1 MYTEFFQLRQAPFS
15 ISPDPR
21 YLFMSDRHREALAH
35 LLYGI
40 DSGGGV
46 VVLTGDIGTGKTT
59 ICRCFLEQ
67 VPPNCNVAYI
77 FNPKL
82 SVSELLQSVCD
93 EFHITLTDDAREVRG
108 NKHYIDALNSFL
120 LTAHAEGRNNV
131 LIIDEAQNLSAEVL
145 EQLRLLTN
153 LETNDRKLLQII
165 LIGQPELRTM
175 LARPDLEQLAQRVI
189 AHYHLTALTEEE
201 TASYIQHRLA
211 TAGLNTT
218 SPFQPALIRQI
229 HRLTGGVPRRINLLC
244 DRAMLG
250 AYANNTQVIDR
261 NIIEMAGEELL
272 INEGRTQAAKPK
284 PAWRSAMVGVLAG
297 AVIAGGIGYAL
308 TSPGLRQSL
317 AMKPATTGGAADR
330 AGDRAGAASPANPNS
345 TDTVAAEKT
354 APATSPAAEAA
365 IATSTKPRAD
375 SVGTGTNTDTGPAPV
390 DSHTL
395 FSGQDGSS
403 SAGLRDENAAVSQLA
418 RFWGVTLE
426 GDDPC
431 EAAKKVGVR
440 CHWST
445 GGFGEIRALDRPV
458 AIKLQDQHKQVFHL
472 LLTELSDTEATVR
485 TGDLK
490 QRVKLAVLGRYFRGD
505 FVTLWRTPPGFTGAV
520 KLGDSG
526 THVDWLAGQLSAL
539 NGVEPP
545 VPGTTYGPRM
555 VKQVDLFQ
563 QAHGLHVDG
572 VLGPVTAMH
581 INRAVGVDEP
591 RLRDTMK

>member
-1 MYTEFFQLRQAPFS
+1 M
-15 ISPDPR
+15 
-21 YLFMSDRHREALAH
+21 
-35 LLYGI
+35 
-40 DSGGGV
+40 
-46 VVLTGDIGTGKTT
+46 VLTGDIGTGKTT

-93 EFHITLTDDAREVRG
+93 EFHITLADDARGVRG

-120 LTAHAEGRNNV
+120 LTAHAEGRNSV

-153 LETNDRKLLQII
+153 LETNDRKLLQIM

-250 AYANNTQVIDR
+250 AYANHTQVIDR

-272 INEGRTQAAKPK
+272 INEGRTQALKPK
-284 PAWRSAMVGVLAG
+284 PAWRSALVGVLAG
-297 AVIAGGIGYAL
+297 VVIAGGIGYAV
-308 TSPGLRQSL
+308 TSSGLRQSL
-317 AMKPATTGGAADR
+317 AMKPATTSGAADLERERNR
-330 AGDRAGAASPANPNS
+330 ARTASPANPKS
-345 TDTVAAEKT
+345 TDTAVAEKAAPAST
-354 APATSPAAEAA
+354 PATSPVAEPAFT
-365 IATSTKPRAD
+365 TSTETRAD
-375 SVGTGTNTDTGPAPV
+375 SVGAGTGTAPA
-390 DSHTL
+390 DSQTL
-395 FSGQDGSS
+395 FSEQDGTS
-403 SAGLRDENAAVSQLA
+403 SAGLRDENTAVSQLA
-418 RFWGVTLE
+418 RFWGVTLD
-426 GDDPC
+426 GNDPC
-431 EAAKKVGVR
+431 EAAKKVDLR

-458 AIKLQDQHKQVFHL
+458 VIKLQDQRKQVFHL

-485 TGDLK
+485 TSDLK
-490 QRVKLAVLGRYFRGD
+490 QRVRLAVLGRYFRGD

-526 THVDWLAGQLSAL
+526 THVDWLATQLSIL

-545 VPGTTYGPRM
+545 VAGTRYGPRM
-555 VKQVDLFQ
+555 VKQVDMFQ

>member
-93 EFHITLTDDAREVRG
+93 EFHITLADDARGVRG

-153 LETNDRKLLQII
+153 LETNERKLLQII

-272 INEGRTQAAKPK
+272 INEGRMQAAKPK
-284 PAWRSAMVGVLAG
+284 PAWRGALVGVLAG
-297 AVIAGGIGYAL
+297 AIIAGGIGYAV
-308 TSPGLRQSL
+308 TSPDLRQSL
-317 AMKPATTGGAADR
+317 AMKPATTSGAADR
-330 AGDRAGAASPANPNS
+330 ERDRARTTPANPKS
-345 TDTVAAEKT
+345 ADTAIAEKA
-354 APATSPAAEAA
+354 APAPSPVAEVTL
-365 IATSTKPRAD
+365 ATSTEARAD
-375 SVGTGTNTDTGPAPV
+375 SVGAGTDTVPAPA
-390 DSHTL
+390 DSQAL
-395 FSGQDGSS
+395 FSEQDGSS
-403 SAGLRDENAAVSQLA
+403 SAGLRDEHAAVSQLA

-431 EAAKKVGVR
+431 EAAKKIGVR

-458 AIKLQDQHKQVFHL
+458 AIKLQDQRKQVFHL
-472 LLTELSDTEATVR
+472 LLTELSDTEATLR
-485 TGDLK
+485 AGDVK
-490 QRVKLAVLGRYFRGD
+490 QKVKLAVLGRYFRGD

-526 THVDWLAGQLSAL
+526 THVDWLATQLSTL

-545 VPGTTYGPRM
+545 VAGTTYGPRM
-555 VKQVDLFQ
+555 VKQVDMFQ

>member
-1 MYTEFFQLRQAPFS
+1 
-15 ISPDPR
+15 
-21 YLFMSDRHREALAH
+21 
-35 LLYGI
+35 
-40 DSGGGV
+40 
-46 VVLTGDIGTGKTT
+46 
-59 ICRCFLEQ
+59 
-67 VPPNCNVAYI
+67 
-77 FNPKL
+77 
-82 SVSELLQSVCD
+82 LLQSVCD
-93 EFHITLTDDAREVRG
+93 EFHITLTDDARGVRG

-120 LTAHAEGRNNV
+120 LAAHAEGRNSV

-272 INEGRTQAAKPK
+272 INEGRTQAVKPK

-297 AVIAGGIGYAL
+297 AIIAGGIGYAL
-308 TSPGLRQSL
+308 TSPDLRQSL
-317 AMKPATTGGAADR
+317 AMKPATPGGTADR
-330 AGDRAGAASPANPNS
+330 ERDRARTASPANPKNA
-345 TDTVAAEKT
+345 DAEAAEKT
-354 APATSPAAEAA
+354 APASTPTTSPVAEPAL
-365 IATSTKPRAD
+365 ATSTEPRAD
-375 SVGTGTNTDTGPAPV
+375 SVGAGTDNGPAPA
-390 DSHTL
+390 DPQTL
-395 FSGQDGSS
+395 FSEQDGSS
-403 SAGLRDENAAVSQLA
+403 SAGLRDENAAISQLA
-418 RFWGVTLE
+418 RFWGMTLE

-431 EAAKKVGVR
+431 EAAKKVGMR

-490 QRVKLAVLGRYFRGD
+490 QRVRLAVLGRYFRGD
-505 FVTLWRTPPGFTGAV
+505 FVTLWRTPHGFTGAV

-526 THVDWLAGQLSAL
+526 THVDWLATQLSAL

-555 VKQVDLFQ
+555 VKQVGMFQ

-581 INRAVGVDEP
+581 INRAVGIDEP

>member
-1 MYTEFFQLRQAPFS
+1 MYTDFFHLRQAPFS

-21 YLFMSDRHREALAH
+21 YLFMSNRHREALAH

-93 EFHITLTDDAREVRG
+93 EFHITLADDARGGRG
-108 NKHYIDALNSFL
+108 NKDYIDALNSFL
-120 LTAHAEGRNNV
+120 LAAHAEGRNSV

-153 LETNDRKLLQII
+153 LETNERKLLQII

-189 AHYHLTALTEEE
+189 AHYHLTALTEDE

-211 TAGLNTT
+211 TAGLNTA

-272 INEGRTQAAKPK
+272 INEGRTQAVKPK
-284 PAWRSAMVGVLAG
+284 PAWRSAVVGLLAG
-297 AVIAGGIGYAL
+297 AILAGGIGYAMI
-308 TSPGLRQSL
+308 SPGVRHLL
-317 AMKPATTGGAADR
+317 AMKPATTSDAAELDR
-330 AGDRAGAASPANPNS
+330 ARTASAANPKATDAAVPTTPAVAETSPATPMEPRVDSVVAGAGAAP
-345 TDTVAAEKT
+345 
-354 APATSPAAEAA
+354 
-365 IATSTKPRAD
+365 AD
-375 SVGTGTNTDTGPAPV
+375 SQA
-390 DSHTL
+390 L
-395 FSGQDGSS
+395 FSEQDGRSR
-403 SAGLRDENAAVSQLA
+403 AGLRDESAAVSQLA
-418 RFWGVTLE
+418 RFWGVTLD

-431 EAAKKVGVR
+431 EAAKKLGVR
-440 CHWST
+440 CHWSS

-458 AIKLQDQHKQVFHL
+458 AIKLQDQRKQVFHL

-490 QRVKLAVLGRYFRGD
+490 QRVRLAVLGRYFRGE

-526 THVDWLAGQLSAL
+526 THVDWLATQLSTL
-539 NGVEPP
+539 NGIEPP
-545 VPGTTYGPRM
+545 AAGTAYGPRM
-555 VKQVDLFQ
+555 VKQVDMFQ
-563 QAHGLHVDG
+563 QAHGLYVDG

-591 RLRDTMK
+591 HLRDTMK